1 MKQRHMWLL
10 ALLSVLILTVA
21 GTQAIAQEGLASGH
35 VEVGL
40 TAVDTD
46 DNPARVNEYVKT
58 SNDDSAFN
66 PSLDLDMDYL
76 NGGFASELG
85 IDFKSA
91 DTYDLSLKA
100 DLQRILRVQADLQS
114 FMHWKD
120 HETLGQMGATLAYD
134 ARGGQPNVTT
144 DQIFADLYDLGV
156 TTVGG
161 HDPIAGTYDPE
172 VAYEQE
178 LDNDYII
185 TRREMSGEFDMS
197 LPQLPNVT
205 FHAGLRVE
213 EREGLEQAIGEGKCS
228 GCHVSAEG
236 KSINERTEDVTL
248 GVTGKFGLV
257 TVDYEYL
264 NRNFDS
270 NSSNISRYYSK
281 SDKFDQLLYKG
292 SELDYS
298 STPDSEKDTHSLKV
312 RADFNAYT
320 NLIGSYVKSTVTSN
334 KANVED
340 SGYTLDDD
348 TLKTEY
354 ESYSAKLSTRL
365 GNWRFS
371 LRGSTYEIDADDNEV
386 TFPARAAFDYYT
398 AGNIIYDLG
407 LSDEWLSAEERE
419 TTEFGLDA
427 VYRINKG
434 TTLRLGYNYEN
445 EKRKEEELGETETH
459 TYKVALKSR
468 INSMLSGRI
477 SYQYQDIDDPFGA
490 DHATG
495 IYQERTD
502 LDSVFYDTVYD
513 SGLWY
518 RAFNVAGLDY
528 SDITASKL
536 FYWDVVYPYRSFA
549 ATNQP
554 DTTHETKF
562 NMTWAPSANMAA
574 NVFARMRFE
583 ENDEVHY
590 DQSTYVPGFSFWWAP
605 SNKLNLTMAY
615 TFTKQDTE
623 NRACVGWYHG

>member
-213 EREGLEQAIGEGKCS
+213 EREGLEQAIGVGKCS

-236 KSINERTEDVTL
+236 KSINERT
-248 GVTGKFGLV
+248 
-257 TVDYEYL
+257 
-264 NRNFDS
+264 
-270 NSSNISRYYSK
+270 
-281 SDKFDQLLYKG
+281 
-292 SELDYS
+292 
-298 STPDSEKDTHSLKV
+298 
-312 RADFNAYT
+312 
-320 NLIGSYVKSTVTSN
+320 
-334 KANVED
+334 
-340 SGYTLDDD
+340 
-348 TLKTEY
+348 
-354 ESYSAKLSTRL
+354 
-365 GNWRFS
+365 
-371 LRGSTYEIDADDNEV
+371 
-386 TFPARAAFDYYT
+386 
-398 AGNIIYDLG
+398 
-407 LSDEWLSAEERE
+407 
-419 TTEFGLDA
+419 
-427 VYRINKG
+427 
-434 TTLRLGYNYEN
+434 
-445 EKRKEEELGETETH
+445 
-459 TYKVALKSR
+459 
-468 INSMLSGRI
+468 
-477 SYQYQDIDDPFGA
+477 
-490 DHATG
+490 
-495 IYQERTD
+495 
-502 LDSVFYDTVYD
+502 
-513 SGLWY
+513 
-518 RAFNVAGLDY
+518 
-528 SDITASKL
+528 
-536 FYWDVVYPYRSFA
+536 
-549 ATNQP
+549 
-554 DTTHETKF
+554 
-562 NMTWAPSANMAA
+562 
-574 NVFARMRFE
+574 
-583 ENDEVHY
+583 
-590 DQSTYVPGFSFWWAP
+590 
-605 SNKLNLTMAY
+605 
-615 TFTKQDTE
+615 
-623 NRACVGWYHG
+623 